1 MAESDLASATV
12 LGDSELVAD
21 AFHERKTWYLPALR
35 HLMVVAKARLAQAGP
50 VCVEHVSRRD
60 NERADALAQP
70 EVAIGWLK
78 PEVAT

>member
-1 MAESDLASATV
+1 
-12 LGDSELVAD
+12 VAD

-35 HLMVVAKARLAQAGP
+35 HLLMVVAKARLAQAGP

-70 EVAIGWLK
+70 KVAICWLN